1 MKMNA
6 AETYVAVCGL
16 KLLLQS
22 EQAGNDASLRRQA
35 ERTLK
40 RLWRSHQ
47 VLARLEGW
55 DSWGNSAKHD
65 NALARLIDSAIASA
79 EEAN

>member
-40 RLWRSHQ
+40 RLQRSHH

-65 NALARLIDSAIASA
+65 NALAHLINGALADA
-79 EEAN
+79 EDAK